1 MRSLPIALPVLI
13 LAAILQSTIVTH
25 FRFLQG
31 GFDLV
36 LVVVLAW
43 NLAQRENDGPMWALI
58 GGVLA
63 DLLSGGPMGAATLA
77 LVALSLLIALTEGRL
92 YRGNWAVALLV
103 SLVGT
108 ILYHLLYLAVLSLT
122 GISVQWD
129 DALTRVTLPSTI
141 LNLMLM
147 MPTFQIAKWIANQI
161 YPPPVE
167 LG

>member
-13 LAAILQSTIVTH
+13 AAAVLQSAVVTH

-31 GFDLV
+31 SFDLV

-43 NLAQRENDGPMWALI
+43 NLAQRKSDGPMWALC
-58 GGVLA
+58 GGLLA
-63 DLLSGGPMGAATLA
+63 DLLSGGPFGAATLA
-77 LVALSLLIALTEGRL
+77 LLALSLLIALTEGRL
-92 YRGNWAVALLV
+92 YHGNWAVALLV
-103 SLVGT
+103 SLIGT

-122 GISVQWD
+122 GVPVKWD

-147 MPTFQIAKWIANQI
+147 LPTFQIAKWMADQI

>member
-13 LAAILQSTIVTH
+13 AAAVLQSAIVTH

-31 GFDLV
+31 SFDVV

-43 NLAQRENDGPMWALI
+43 NLAQHESDGPLWALL
-58 GGVLA
+58 GGLLA
-63 DLLSGGPMGAATLA
+63 DLLSGGPLGAATLA
-77 LVALSLLIALTEGRL
+77 LLALSLLIALTEGRL
-92 YRGNWAVALLV
+92 YHGNWAVALLV

-122 GISVQWD
+122 GVPVQWD
-129 DALTRVTLPSTI
+129 EALTRVTLPSTI
-141 LNLMLM
+141 LNLLLML
-147 MPTFQIAKWIANQI
+147 PTFQIAKWLADQI
-161 YPPPVE
+161 YPPAVE